1 MKECIAICIGL
12 ALPIKSPGKILS
24 TLMEILAWTF

>member
-12 ALPIKSPGKILS
+12 ALPPIKSPILNN
-24 TLMEILAWTF
+24 LMEILAWMV